1 MAYDY
6 SLPTED
12 YHQIYRFLE
21 ISQNDFNQKEISK
34 LKKRFGKLFGA
45 PTLFD
50 CLSESKCH
58 VHSTIVTDGLLNV
71 LCQLTHYLRW
81 LGQGVANQRAVH
93 ITKICEI
100 ELLYRR
106 IAWQRQMANIY

>member
-21 ISQNDFNQKEISK
+21 ISQNNFNQKEISK

-45 PTLFD
+45 PTWFDFREQVSCTQHDGNRWTVKRSLPVNSLF
-50 CLSESKCH
+50 K
-58 VHSTIVTDGLLNV
+58 VARPRI
-71 LCQLTHYLRW
+71 
-81 LGQGVANQRAVH
+81 ANQRAVH

-100 ELLYRR
+100 
-106 IAWQRQMANIY
+106 

>member
-34 LKKRFGKLFGA
+34 LKKHFGKLFGA

-50 CLSESKCH
+50 FREQVSCTQHDSNRWTVKRSLPVNSFFLGGSAK
-58 VHSTIVTDGLLNV
+58 V
-71 LCQLTHYLRW
+71 LPIREQCISQKF
-81 LGQGVANQRAVH
+81 V
-93 ITKICEI
+93 K
-100 ELLYRR
+100 
-106 IAWQRQMANIY
+106 